1 MIANFFNQTKPINFL
16 VMTILVTV
24 VFLSAVV
31 RGFEGD
37 LSLFFFVKN
46 GIFLVAAILTVFI
59 LNFIIRK
66 NGLCEDNSY
75 AILFYILF
83 WGIFPESLLNGGIFA
98 SNFILLF
105 AFRRL
110 YSLRSA
116 LRIKEKIFDS
126 SFWIGIASL
135 FYLWAGLYLIL
146 VYAAILLFRKMDWK
160 NVWIPIVGYLTP
172 VFLAYTYLLAFDDL
186 ERFNALWTF
195 NLAFDLGNYLS
206 FRFLLP
212 IILIGL
218 LFIFSIYP
226 TTRKSLLA
234 KIDFKSTWQL
244 LILHTGLSLVLFFI
258 APEKNGSEFSF
269 LFFPLSIIFANFIQI
284 LEKYWIQEGIFYLL
298 LLTLVLVNV

>member
-46 GIFLVAAILTVFI
+46 GIFLFAAILTVFV

-126 SFWIGIASL
+126 FFRSPEASRQ
-135 FYLWAGLYLIL
+135 FPKGVGLGLKIL
-146 VYAAILLFRKMDWK
+146 KHIMEAHNGKIKVRSQ
-160 NVWIPIVGYLTP
+160 PGQGS
-172 VFLAYTYLLAFDDL
+172 VF
-186 ERFNALWTF
+186 
-195 NLAFDLGNYLS
+195 
-206 FRFLLP
+206 
-212 IILIGL
+212 ILI
-218 LFIFSIYP
+218 
-226 TTRKSLLA
+226 
-234 KIDFKSTWQL
+234 
-244 LILHTGLSLVLFFI
+244 
-258 APEKNGSEFSF
+258 
-269 LFFPLSIIFANFIQI
+269 FPRS
-284 LEKYWIQEGIFYLL
+284 
-298 LLTLVLVNV
+298 